1 MKIVVIIPA
10 RYASTRLPGKPLA
23 DINGIPM
30 IKRVAQQVSNSAFV
44 SDVYIA
50 TDHEDIVKAAHPFKC
65 IMTSVNHNNGTERL
79 LEAYEKLEE
88 KYDLI
93 INVQGDEPFFDP
105 IQIEEIAALFEKKEV
120 DIGTL
125 VKKIEIMEELE
136 NPSLPKVVLGNNQRA
151 LYFSRAAIPFLR
163 DVPKAFWLQ
172 EKDFY
177 RHVGVYAYKPKTL
190 KEIAKMETSNLEMM
204 EALEQLRWL
213 ENGKQIYAAFTKST
227 SFAVDTPEDLVKAN
241 EIAKGKE

>member
-23 DINGIPM
+23 DIFGIPM
-30 IKRVAQQVSNSAFV
+30 IKRVAQQVSKSPLVTA
-44 SDVYIA
+44 VYIA

-79 LEAYEKLEE
+79 LEAYEKLEG

-105 IQIEEIAALFEKKEV
+105 IQIEEIASIFENEEV
-120 DIGTL
+120 EIGTL
-125 VKKIEIMEELE
+125 VKKIGTMEELK
-136 NPSLPKVVLGNNQRA
+136 NPSQPKVVLGIKNRA

-177 RHVGVYAYKPKTL
+177 RHVGVYAYRPKTL
-190 KEIAKMETSNLEMM
+190 IEIANMKQTNLEMM

-213 ENGKQIYAAFTKST
+213 ENGKQIFAALTKST
-227 SFAVDTPEDLVKAN
+227 SFAVDTPEDLEKAN
-241 EIAKGKE
+241 EIAREIN